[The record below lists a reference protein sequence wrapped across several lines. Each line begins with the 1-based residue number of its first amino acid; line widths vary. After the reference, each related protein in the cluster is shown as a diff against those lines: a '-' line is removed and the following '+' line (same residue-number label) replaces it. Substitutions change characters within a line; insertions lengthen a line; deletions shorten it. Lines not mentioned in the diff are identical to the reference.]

1 MIIFGLLLPI
11 FFAQIVVTQAS
22 GVLGDEDY
30 GSFREYGKNGVKV
43 LYLNDQNKYHQIS
56 EITVKTR
63 IMLNNDDEYRD
74 ISNAGVIATDTQ
86 KNIIYIL
93 AKKHGIAEPEIF
105 GQILANFFLDEYPHV
120 IRAKIEIVVTPWA
133 RSLDAF
139 GQVHTHGFVAQGQER
154 TAKIIK
160 HKGQPAQVSGGV
172 SGFRILKTTMSSH
185 NDFLK
190 DIYTTLS
197 DADDRMLS
205 TVVKA
210 SWKLYN
216 TGIVY
221 DGAVY
226 SAIYNSAIR
235 GIMDEFFGPAE
246 EGKLSTIVQETQRR
260 CQSNI
265 LRNNPLVESVQME
278 FPHIPY
284 GPFFNADFSKF
295 PEVKGL
301 NETSHHRVYKVGVVP
316 YGVVHTTLHRND
328 LI

>member
-1 MIIFGLLLPI
+1 
-11 FFAQIVVTQAS
+11 
-22 GVLGDEDY
+22 
-30 GSFREYGKNGVKV
+30 
-43 LYLNDQNKYHQIS
+43 
-56 EITVKTR
+56 
-63 IMLNNDDEYRD
+63 MLNNDDEYRD

-139 GQVHTHGFVAQGQER
+139 GQAHTHGFVAQGQER

-172 SGFRILKTTMSSH
+172 SGLRILKTTMSSH

-210 SWKLYN
+210 SWKLFN

-235 GIMDEFFGPAE
+235 GILDEFFGPAE

-301 NETSHHRVYKVGVVP
+301 NETSHNKVFKVGVVP
-316 YGVVHTTLHRND
+316 YGMVHTALHRND

>member
-1 MIIFGLLLPI
+1 MILFEFLLPI

-172 SGFRILKTTMSSH
+172 SGLRILKTTMSSH

-210 SWKLYN
+210 SWKLFN

-226 SAIYNSAIR
+226 NAIYNSAIR

-246 EGKLSTIVQETQRR
+246 EGRQSTIIQETNRR
-260 CQSNI
+260 AEANI
-265 LRNNPLVESVQME
+265 LRNNPLVESVEME
-278 FPHIPY
+278 FPNKHY
-284 GPFFNADFSKF
+284 FDVDFSKF
-295 PEVKGL
+295 PEVQGL
-301 NETSHHRVYKVGVVP
+301 NETDHHRVYIAGTVPFGVI
-316 YGVVHTTLHRND
+316 HTTLHRND
-328 LI
+328 LF